1 MVRKPK
7 EYFCESCLAGD
18 ETMLGKLDKADLSYL
33 NSQKTAGIYKKGE
46 EIFLEGHASGGV
58 FCLKEGKVKVYRQGP
73 DGREHIIR
81 IALPGEFIGLRALI
95 SGSNHTFSAAAFEDS
110 SICFIHKSDFF
121 QLMIKY
127 PEFTRNLIIFLTRI
141 LEEAEVKMTSLA
153 QKPVRERLA
162 ETLLFL
168 ARSFKLDVNN
178 PNRSYLNLTRIDL
191 ASIIGTA
198 PETVIRLL
206 SDYKEEKMIALKG
219 RRIYILDLNRLRKT
233 ANISA

>member
-1 MVRKPK
+1 LVRKPK
-7 EYFCESCLAGD
+7 EYFCEHCLAGN
-18 ETMLGKLDKADLSYL
+18 ETFLGKLDKADLSYL
-33 NSQKTAGIYKKGE
+33 NSQKIAGSYKKGE
-46 EIFLEGHASGGV
+46 EIFLEGHSSGGV
-58 FCLKEGKVKVYRQGP
+58 FCLKEGKVKVYRQGS

-95 SGSNHTFSAAAFEDS
+95 SGNNHTFSAAAFEDS
-110 SICFIHKSDFF
+110 AICFINKSDFF

-127 PEFTRNLIIFLTRI
+127 PEFTRNLINSLTRI

-168 ARSFKLDVNN
+168 SKSFKLDLSN
-178 PNRSYLNLTRIDL
+178 PNRSYLSLTRIDL

-206 SDYKEEKMIALKG
+206 SEFKDEKLIALKG
-219 RRIYILDLNRLRKT
+219 RRIYLTDPARLKKI
-233 ANISA
+233 ANISS

>member
-7 EYFCESCLAGD
+7 EYFCEKCLAGN
-18 ETMLGKLDKADLSYL
+18 ETFLGHLDKADLSYI
-33 NSQKTAGIYKKGE
+33 NSQKTSGLYKKGE

-58 FCLKEGKVKVYRQGP
+58 FCLKEGKVKVYRQGS

-95 SGSNHTFSAAAFEDS
+95 SGNNHTVSAAAFEDS
-110 SICFIHKSDFF
+110 SICFINKSDFF

-127 PEFTRNLIIFLTRI
+127 PDFTRNLIISLSRI

-153 QKPVRERLA
+153 QKPVKERLA

-168 ARSFKLDVNN
+168 SRSFRLDAGN
-178 PNRSYLNLTRIDL
+178 PNRSYLSLTRVDL
-191 ASIIGTA
+191 ASIIGTV

-206 SDYKEEKMIALKG
+206 SEFRDEGLVGLKG
-219 RRIYILDLNRLRKT
+219 RRIYLLDPGRLKKI
-233 ANISA
+233 ANLPS